1 KAYYSRC
8 GRTFPS
14 QQALQQHYDD
24 SASHNPCEVCG
35 FDGSTWE
42 KLLRHHRKTQHRIV
56 CQGCD
61 DGEGMTW
68 VSGSQEYIDHLKEQ
82 NVCKTCERHFESPSN
97 LEHHRMVHLRRSLE
111 CYSCYQTFS
120 TYLAMVIHLESGAC
134 ESEIDIIDLNE
145 SAAMCFQWKA
155 YLDEEF
161 RDDLLDRHDLRSA
174 YSDSVYPFKCPEC
187 DTVFT
192 KLSGLFQH
200 VYSKACDQDLYEGKI
215 GKLVRWLEVR
225 HSAAESE

>member
-1 KAYYSRC
+1 
-8 GRTFPS
+8 
-14 QQALQQHYDD
+14 
-24 SASHNPCEVCG
+24 
-35 FDGSTWE
+35 
-42 KLLRHHRKTQHRIV
+42 
-56 CQGCD
+56 
-61 DGEGMTW
+61 MTW

-97 LEHHRMVHLRRSLE
+97 LEHVGRSPYPVEFNANRLLKHRMVHLRRSLE
-111 CYSCYQTFS
+111 FYSCYQTFS

-200 VYSKACDQDLYEGKI
+200 VYSEACDQDLYEGKI